1 MNTTKYCPASGAPR
15 QGEEMKR
22 ILVDGEY
29 IDISSNGCYFD
40 QGELVRILDSKPSF
54 IQNVWMKLS
63 GSSHPSD
70 SRIHDEISSHGKSYA
85 REEEKRDILS
95 QIDTLE
101 KQIANLQTGTSE
113 WRDKRQKLDSLIRRL
128 DQLEG

>member
-1 MNTTKYCPASGAPR
+1 
-15 QGEEMKR
+15 MKR
-22 ILVDGEY
+22 ILIDGEY

-40 QGELVRILDSKPSF
+40 QGELVRILQSKPSF
-54 IQNVWMKLS
+54 IQAAWMKLT

-70 SRIHDEISSHGKSYA
+70 SKIDDHISSHNQSYA
-85 REEEKRDILS
+85 REEQRKDCLS

-113 WRDKRQKLDSLIRRL
+113 WRDKRQKLDGLIRKL
-128 DQLEG
+128 DQLEE